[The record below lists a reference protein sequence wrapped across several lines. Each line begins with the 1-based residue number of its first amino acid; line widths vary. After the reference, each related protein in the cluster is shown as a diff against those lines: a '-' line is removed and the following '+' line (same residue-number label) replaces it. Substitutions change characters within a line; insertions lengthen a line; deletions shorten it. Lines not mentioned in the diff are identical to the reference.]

1 MVCPAW
7 QLDCLILFE
16 EAIPIEDP
24 RSGSNFGEITRTQ
37 KEIYFR
43 LRPKEFGQGKFIE
56 GQFRRFR
63 EKELRLKKNP
73 YSKADGS
80 EGCVDC
86 LGRVRFLLVCLLW
99 SSLKIFFPPL
109 KIDCSEFQVSDLKM
123 PFHDSNVYI
132 VV

>member
-1 MVCPAW
+1 MCPAW
-7 QLDCLILFE
+7 QLDCLILYE

-56 GQFRRFR
+56 SQFRRFR
-63 EKELRLKKNP
+63 EKQLRLKKNP
-73 YSKADGS
+73 FSKADGS
-80 EGCVDC
+80 GGCVGC
-86 LGRVRFLLVCLLW
+86 LGKVEISACLLVMVL
-99 SSLKIFFPPL
+99 L
-109 KIDCSEFQVSDLKM
+109 KIDFSEFQVSDLKM
-123 PFHDSNVYI
+123 PFHNSNVYI

>member
-1 MVCPAW
+1 MCPAW

-16 EAIPIEDP
+16 EAIPIGDP

-56 GQFRRFR
+56 GQFRRF
-63 EKELRLKKNP
+63 LKRKRIAFETIP

-80 EGCVDC
+80 G
-86 LGRVRFLLVCLLW
+86 GRV
-99 SSLKIFFPPL
+99 
-109 KIDCSEFQVSDLKM
+109 
-123 PFHDSNVYI
+123 
-132 VV
+132 